1 MFTTADLPM
10 LIILYSVYSTV
21 KINYRDRANRTPQK
35 DHDARAFNL
44 NTRRYFLIKGA
55 HKEQEKCIISFY
67 RYHVI
72 KCIRFL
78 RRERERELA

>member
-55 HKEQEKCIISFY
+55 HKEQKKMHHF
-67 RYHVI
+67 
-72 KCIRFL
+72 FL
-78 RRERERELA
+78 SCH